1 MKKATFVLAGIAA
14 FVTVGTASAQLP
26 IPLSVEVR
34 ADAAIPTGDF
44 ADAVGTAP
52 SFGVNAALGLARG
65 FAVYGG
71 YSRTQFELDNTDTDL
86 VDQGF
91 SAGVTVGLPV
101 PGLPV
106 QPYLGAGVLIHEL
119 EVEDGPDFDSD
130 LGFELGAGV
139 ALPITRNVRLSPG
152 VGYRRYSTQF
162 PIGPASV
169 ETDVEYFTAG
179 VGLNISF

>member
-1 MKKATFVLAGIAA
+1 MKKAMFVLAGIASLA
-14 FVTVGTASAQLP
+14 TAGTASAQLP
-26 IPLSVEVR
+26 ISVEVR

-44 ADAVGTAP
+44 DEAVDAAP

-71 YSRTQFELDNTDTDL
+71 YSRTAFELQTLDREM

-91 SAGVTVGLPV
+91 SAGVTVGIPAARL
-101 PGLPV
+101 GV
-106 QPYLGAGVLIHEL
+106 QPYIGAGVLIHEL
-119 EVEDGPDFDSD
+119 EDGPEFDSD
-130 LGFELGAGV
+130 LGFEVGAGV
-139 ALPITRNVRLSPG
+139 ALPIASNVRLTPG
-152 VGYRRYSTQF
+152 VGYRRYSTEF
-162 PIGPASV
+162 PIGPIGV

>member
-1 MKKATFVLAGIAA
+1 MKKAMFALAGIAVFA
-14 FVTVGTASAQLP
+14 TVGTASAQLP
-26 IPLSVEVR
+26 ISVEVR

-44 ADAVGTAP
+44 ADAVDAAP
-52 SFGVNAALGLARG
+52 SFGANVALGLARG

-71 YSRTQFELDNTDTDL
+71 YSRTAFELQDLDTNM

-91 SAGVTVGLPV
+91 SAGVTLGIPATRL
-101 PGLPV
+101 GV
-106 QPYLGAGVLIHEL
+106 QPYIGAGVLIHEL
-119 EVEDGPDFDSD
+119 EVEDGPEFDSD
-130 LGFELGAGV
+130 LGFEVGAGV
-139 ALPITRNVRLSPG
+139 ALPIASNVRLSPG

-162 PIGPASV
+162 PIGPTSV

>member
-1 MKKATFVLAGIAA
+1 MMKKAMFALAGIAVFA
-14 FVTVGTASAQLP
+14 TVGTASAQL
-26 IPLSVEVR
+26 PLSVEVR

-44 ADAVGTAP
+44 ADAVNAAP

-71 YSRTQFELDNTDTDL
+71 YSRTQFKLEDSDIDL

-91 SAGVTVGLPV
+91 SAGVTLGIPAARL
-101 PGLPV
+101 GV
-106 QPYLGAGVLIHEL
+106 QPYIGAGVLIHDL
-119 EVEDGPDFDSD
+119 EVEDGPDLDSD
-130 LGFELGAGV
+130 LGFEVGAGV
-139 ALPITRNVRLSPG
+139 ALPIAPNVRLTPG

-162 PIGPASV
+162 PIGPAAI